1 MKHSL
6 LYVRRRLVVMAVGR
20 VVVGLAAAVPLAD
33 VLVNVALE
41 LPAERATVI
50 GTAGR
55 RRHNVLQ
62 RYGLGAGGSARPGGR
77 RLTGNSAVVLRV
89 AAAVVVVV
97 VVVDHHQRTR
107 VRPVMMVPAV
117 QLPVPLPAVGVLP
130 HPALDGHQ
138 ERADRQ
144 HQAADVQE
152 PRVPGGHD
160 GRHDQQ
166 EAHRDAREV
175 KHLRSADRFINDDNF
190 STRE

>member
-1 MKHSL
+1 VPRTEINTSQYVENSL
-6 LYVRRRLVVMAVGR
+6 LYLGRRLVVMAVSR
-20 VVVGLAAAVPLAD
+20 VVVGLAATVPLAD

-55 RRHNVLQ
+55 RHHNVLQ
-62 RYGLGAGGSARPGGR
+62 RYGLGTGGRARPGDQ
-77 RLTGNSAVVLRV
+77 RLTGNAAVVLRV
-89 AAAVVVVV
+89 AAAVVVI
-97 VVVDHHQRTR
+97 DHHQRAR
-107 VRPVMMVPAV
+107 VRPVMVVPAV

-138 ERADRQ
+138 ERANRK

-160 GRHDQQ
+160 GRHDQ
-166 EAHRDAREV
+166 
-175 KHLRSADRFINDDNF
+175 
-190 STRE
+190 